1 MARATLPPCLAAALA
16 LAACGEREPPIPAES
31 AATATPDIAAV
42 TDAPPPPMPGD
53 LPLVGGAT
61 MDPGRDILDNLG
73 RSAEHTTLVAAI
85 RAAGLDATL
94 QGEGPFTVFAPT
106 DTAFGMLPAGTRDA
120 LLEPA
125 NSERLTAILAY
136 HVVPGSLDSATLAKQ
151 IEASGGTLALDS
163 MGGGLLELGLD
174 RNGALTVTDAQGRTA
189 RATTEDAIQRNGMVH
204 VVDAVLLP

>member
-1 MARATLPPCLAAALA
+1 MARPDLPLCLAAAIA
-16 LAACGEREPPIPAES
+16 LAACGEREPPIPAER
-31 AATATPDIAAV
+31 AATATPDVAAV

-53 LPLVGGAT
+53 LPRVGGAP

-85 RAAGLDATL
+85 RAAGLDTTL
-94 QGEGPFTVFAPT
+94 RGEGPFTVFAPT
-106 DTAFGMLPAGTRDA
+106 DAAFAMLPAGTLDT
-120 LLEPA
+120 LLDPA
-125 NSERLTAILAY
+125 DRQRLASILAY

-151 IEASGGTLALDS
+151 VEAGGGTLALDS

-174 RNGALTVTDAQGRTA
+174 RNGALTVTDAQGNTA
-189 RATTEDAIQRNGMVH
+189 QATVEDARQRNGIVH